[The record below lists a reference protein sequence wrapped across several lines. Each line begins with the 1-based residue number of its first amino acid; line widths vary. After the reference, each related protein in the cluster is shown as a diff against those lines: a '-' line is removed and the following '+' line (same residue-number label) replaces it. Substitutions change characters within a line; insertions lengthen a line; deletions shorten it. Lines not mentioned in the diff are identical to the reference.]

1 MPSKRVV
8 ALVRVSTG
16 EQSTESQRQEIERW
30 AALQG
35 AQVAT
40 WYTEEG
46 VSGAARERPVLD
58 RLVAD
63 ARRGRVGTVVVAELS
78 RLGRSLARVALTM
91 DELRE
96 VGVSIV
102 SLREG
107 LDTSTPMGRAMAQMA
122 GVFAELE
129 RERIKDRVRAGMRAA
144 KARGR
149 QVGRPALDWRPQDL
163 DELRDLLEAGHSLR
177 QIERDSLL
185 TVFDGRGKPRNPSA
199 RSMSQALR
207 PLPRRLEG
215 TARNDPRP

>member
-78 RLGRSLARVALTM
+78 RLGRSLARVALVM
-91 DELRE
+91 DELRDA
-96 VGVSIV
+96 GVSIV

-149 QVGRPALDWRPQDL
+149 LVGRPALDWRPQDL
-163 DELRDLLEAGHSLR
+163 QELRDLLERGHSLR
-177 QIERDSLL
+177 QVEREQLL
-185 TVFDGRGKPRNPSA
+185 TVFDCRGKPRNPSA

-207 PLPRRLEG
+207 RAGLEVREPAVAYG
-215 TARNDPRP
+215 